1 MKANEKIIYKTSRS
15 KIATVSNQGKI
26 TAKKRG
32 TCVITVIGGTKKAR
46 VKITVK

>member
-1 MKANEKIIYKTSRS
+1 MNIH
-15 KIATVSNQGKI
+15 QGKI

-32 TCVITVIGGTKKAR
+32 TCVITVIGGKKKAR